1 VKLALDP
8 SRRDMHMRKLWLRTG
23 VAAVAAIALAGA
35 GTLTSTAASAASKT
49 ITISY
54 WTHVNP
60 PTNVF
65 EKKLIAKFEKANPG
79 IKVKYLP
86 VEWGV
91 LPTKIQTS
99 IAAGG
104 GPDLFNFFGSYAAG
118 LMDKHY
124 LAPVDLKAFGFK
136 NGKKDLLAKFMPA
149 VVNGFSS
156 GNTVYG
162 IPHEVTNFAFW
173 INTDYFKAAGLD
185 PVKDFPK
192 TYDDVIRIGKQL
204 QALSN
209 GPKEGLVLPQYNA
222 IREILTL
229 QMMARQAGGSMF
241 SADGKKAQLN
251 SPGVIKALKMWG
263 DLVNV
268 DKINQPSLGPL
279 ASNYPED
286 LFGAGTAGMNNTG
299 GSAVVSVLKDTY
311 PKVNAAYTV
320 GQQPTFTGG
329 VQAGGTLYGFGL
341 FVPVTSKHKAAAWK
355 FASYL
360 ISQSQQYF
368 DQTGV
373 WLGDNAT
380 LKSAKTKTFPHWNAF
395 SKNYA
400 AGKFLPPLVHYSE
413 IIDVVDRAVQRVVL
427 QGESAATSLAKAQN
441 EVAPLMK

>member
-1 VKLALDP
+1 
-8 SRRDMHMRKLWLRTG
+8 MHMRKLWLRTG
-23 VAAVAAIALAGA
+23 VAAISAIAIAGA
-35 GTLTSTAASAASKT
+35 GTLTSTVASAATKT
-49 ITISY
+49 VTISY
-54 WTHVNP
+54 WTHVNG

-65 EKKLIAKFEKANPG
+65 EKKLISQFQKANPS

-91 LPTKIQTS
+91 LPTKLKTS
-99 IAAGG
+99 IAGG
-104 GPDLFNFFGSYAAG
+104 SGPDLFNFFGSYAAE
-118 LMDKHY
+118 LMNKHY

-136 NGKKDLLAKFMPA
+136 NGKKDLLAKFLPS

-173 INTDYFKAAGLD
+173 TNTEYFKAAGLD

-192 TYDDVIRIGKQL
+192 TYDDVIRIGKLL
-204 QALSN
+204 QALPN

-222 IREILTL
+222 IRGVLTL
-229 QMMARQAGGSMF
+229 QMMARQAGGSLF
-241 SADGKKAQLN
+241 SENGKTAQLN
-251 SPGVIKALKMWG
+251 SPAVIKALQMWG
-263 DLVNV
+263 DLV
-268 DKINQPSLGPL
+268 KINQPSLGPL

-311 PKVNAAYTV
+311 PKVNATYTV

-341 FVPVTSKHKAAAWK
+341 FVPVTSKNKAAAWK

-368 DQTGV
+368 NQTGV

-380 LKSAKTKTFPHWNAF
+380 LKSAKTKAFPHWDAF
-395 SKNYA
+395 SKNLA
-400 AGKFLPPLVHYSE
+400 SGKFLPPLVHYSE
-413 IIDVVDRAVQRVVL
+413 VIDVVQRAIQRVVL
-427 QGESAATSLAKAQN
+427 ENQSAATSLAKAQT
-441 EVAPLMK
+441 EVVPLMK